1 MDHLLQGSYF
11 AHLQVFILKY
21 CVSVLKKIAE
31 IDLQQYDNL
40 HAPSLEFDS
49 K

>member
-1 MDHLLQGSYF
+1 MDHLLETSYF

-21 CVSVLKKIAE
+21 CEWAKKIAE
-31 IDLQQYDNL
+31 IDLQQHDNV